1 MFRGTGRLTIVLACY
16 AALPAAGQTV
26 TWNSDAN
33 ATNLT
38 SGGLPMDSG
47 FRFELGVFSGSFVPT
62 TANKADWAAHW
73 NAAKRTSYD
82 ATHKRYASTHT
93 PGDNDGPFDIGKPAY
108 MWGFR
113 GDAASGEWILFRA
126 ASWIWPDANPPAP
139 LAPIQWFAADATPV
153 LGSINYLGIPF
164 LMRSAAV
171 TNAAPPAT
179 TWTQWKAEFLAG
191 EPLNGKDDDP
201 DHDGT
206 SNLLEFVFGTPPTS
220 AGAPVATPVELAGGH
235 LQITV
240 PRRIDHVAVLTVEVS
255 SDLTNWHSGPAHT
268 EVVDD
273 GIAALVV
280 RDLTAPD
287 ASHPQR
293 FMRLSASI
301 P

>member
-1 MFRGTGRLTIVLACY
+1 MAVPLCWLCLAAFLAGMAARAETIY
-16 AALPAAGQTV
+16 
-26 TWNSDAN
+26 WFSDAGK
-33 ATNLT
+33 TNLDST
-38 SGGLPMDSG
+38 GTPMDG
-47 FRFELGVFSGSFVPT
+47 AYRFELGVFNGSFVPT
-62 TANKADWAAHW
+62 LANMAEWAAKW
-73 NAAKRTSYD
+73 NAAKRTSYN
-82 ATHKRYASTHT
+82 AANKKFAGTFTVTNNTA
-93 PGDNDGPFDIGKPAY
+93 PFVSGKPAY
-108 MWGFR
+108 VWGFR
-113 GDAASGEWILFRA
+113 GDALNGEWILFRLS
-126 ASWIWPDANPPAP
+126 SWTWPVPNPMNPFGLDWNAGSATAVIGQIDADGN
-139 LAPIQWFAADATPV
+139 
-153 LGSINYLGIPF
+153 PF
-164 LMRSAAV
+164 LMQSAAV
-171 TNAAPPAT
+171 TNAAPPST

-201 DHDGT
+201 DRDGS
-206 SNLLEFVFGTPPTS
+206 SNLLEFVFGTTPTS

-273 GIAALVV
+273 GIAALIV
-280 RDLTAPD
+280 RDLTALD